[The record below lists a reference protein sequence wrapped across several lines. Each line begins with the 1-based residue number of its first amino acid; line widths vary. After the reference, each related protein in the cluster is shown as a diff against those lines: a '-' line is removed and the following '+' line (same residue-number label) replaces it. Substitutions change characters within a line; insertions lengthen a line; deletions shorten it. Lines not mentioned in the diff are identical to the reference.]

1 MRRKTEDS
9 DLLPRDTV
17 GAGGPLASSKET
29 SRFNGTDAEVP
40 VRGLFPYFFAVETLD
55 LEFNRLTTLVNA
67 VPGGEA
73 MAEVKDADEAR
84 GNNMDGEAM
93 AVEAISDAR
102 FGEAMAKEKG
112 SDAPLGAA
120 MTEEKDLDASLGDI
134 TDERAR
140 FRLRRKCTGGRGT
153 GIAITQNWTKQ
164 PKRRIRKKR
173 ANTGCIGRLGVVAD
187 PAY

>member
-1 MRRKTEDS
+1 
-9 DLLPRDTV
+9 
-17 GAGGPLASSKET
+17 
-29 SRFNGTDAEVP
+29 VP

-102 FGEAMAKEKG
+102 FGEAMALEMD
-112 SDAPLGAA
+112 SDALLGAA
-120 MTEEKDLDASLGDI
+120 MTEEKDLYASLGDI

-140 FRLRRKCTGGRGT
+140 FRLRRKSTGGRGT
-153 GIAITQNWTKQ
+153 GIAAITQNWTKQ
-164 PKRRIRKKR
+164 PNRRIRKKR
-173 ANTGCIGRLGVVAD
+173 ANTGCIGRPGVVAD
-187 PAY
+187 PAYRRHSWSD